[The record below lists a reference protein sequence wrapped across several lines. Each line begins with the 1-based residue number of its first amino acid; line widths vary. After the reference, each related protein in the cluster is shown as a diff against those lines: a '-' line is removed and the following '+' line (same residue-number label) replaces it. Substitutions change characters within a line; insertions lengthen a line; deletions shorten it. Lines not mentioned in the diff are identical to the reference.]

1 VPEEVPTNPW
11 NSDEEKKFPTH
22 KTPNIPP
29 PPHHGCAIPPPRER
43 ERERELMPC
52 LHCTLYLRR
61 IQILEHNRISN
72 EEGNPKEEEEEEE
85 EEEERV
91 KNALLTCLT
100 CCTAATGTTS

>member
-1 VPEEVPTNPW
+1 
-11 NSDEEKKFPTH
+11 
-22 KTPNIPP
+22 
-29 PPHHGCAIPPPRER
+29 
-43 ERERELMPC
+43 MPC

-85 EEEERV
+85 EERV

>member
-29 PPHHGCAIPPPRER
+29 PPHHGCAIPPPK
-43 ERERELMPC
+43 ERERELMPY

-72 EEGNPKEEEEEEE
+72 EEGNPKEEEEE
-85 EEEERV
+85 RFN
-91 KNALLTCLT
+91 NALLTCLT
-100 CCTAATGTTS
+100 CCTATTGTTS